1 MSPAHCKDMGIITRC
16 LPSAP
21 QGNRISTAI
30 HRNPLLSTGFAVS
43 FAVKGDWKNAVCER
57 VSEDLYTKKKEP
69 QPTKIAALFIFTF
82 LSSSI
87 AVSDRVRTI
96 TEDDCKDN
104 EGAKDAVYL
113 RMM

>member
-1 MSPAHCKDMGIITRC
+1 MPIE
-16 LPSAP
+16 
-21 QGNRISTAI
+21 I
-30 HRNPLLSTGFAVS
+30 HQNPLLSAGFAVS

-82 LSSSI
+82 HSSSI